1 MISLF
6 TYVRAILATRDRGAS
21 AAEYALLVAGIAAVI
36 AAIVWIFGDTL
47 NNMFTNACADVN
59 NGAAC

>member
-6 TYVRAILATRDRGAS
+6 SYVRAVLATRDRGAS

-36 AAIVWIFGDTL
+36 AAIVWIFGGTL
-47 NNMFTNACADVN
+47 NNMFTDACTEVN